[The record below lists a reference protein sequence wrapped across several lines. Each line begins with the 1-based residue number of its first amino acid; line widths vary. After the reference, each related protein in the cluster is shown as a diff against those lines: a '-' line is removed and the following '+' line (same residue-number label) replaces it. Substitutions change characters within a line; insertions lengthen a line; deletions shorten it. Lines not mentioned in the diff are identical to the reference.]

1 MGWSLPGGD
10 ANISTSLWSCIA
22 CSPARMEL
30 KHLRRAGAPAVQ
42 VDRRALARGI
52 GCDYRAAMHMAAAAV
67 ISELPRWRIIVE
79 AIARV
84 LWHLTP
90 GRGHCAGAEITAQA
104 PAADPSSAAWQAE
117 PVVSGVSPMWARR
130 AS

>member
-1 MGWSLPGGD
+1 
-10 ANISTSLWSCIA
+10 
-22 CSPARMEL
+22 
-30 KHLRRAGAPAVQ
+30 
-42 VDRRALARGI
+42 
-52 GCDYRAAMHMAAAAV
+52 MHMAAAAV